1 MLYLFG
7 IFTSFYLFTLLLL
20 KRNPSFADR
29 MLSIWMVVMGL
40 HQVLHYLDYAKI
52 SYQYP
57 HLLGLGF
64 ALPLLHG
71 VLLYFYVLALTT
83 QKKLNLKL
91 VLPHFIPFILLIG
104 LATPFY
110 ALSGKEK
117 IEVFSNHGVGYE
129 WYSLTQII
137 LIILSGIAYVVGS
150 LVLIR
155 RSQLSLEKW
164 HLQWLQYL
172 SIGLAAIWLLVLVFD
187 DGVIFSG
194 VSLLVI
200 LIGILGI
207 NQAPVFSSHF
217 ESKLTAWDGSK
228 MVPESGPVPIRYAKS
243 GLKSDASDALFE
255 RLVLLMKKEEIYKNN
270 ELTLNELAA
279 LLDVHANSLS
289 QVINEKVGKNFYN
302 YINTLRVEAFINLA
316 AQPDKQHYS
325 LLALAFEC
333 GFNSKSTFN
342 KYFKAVVGE
351 TPSEYFGLIKA

>member
-20 KRNPSFADR
+20 KRNQSFADR

-40 HQVLHYLDYAKI
+40 HQVIHYLDYAKI

-71 VLLYFYVLALTT
+71 VLLYFYVLALTA
-83 QKKLNLKL
+83 QKQLSLKL

-104 LATPFY
+104 LAIPFY

-117 IEVFSNHGVGYE
+117 IEVFSNHGAGYE
-129 WYSLTQII
+129 WYSLTQIS
-137 LIILSGIAYVVGS
+137 LIILSGTAYVVWS

-155 RSQLSLEKW
+155 RSQLSLKKW

-172 SIGLAAIWLLVLVFD
+172 SIGLAAIWMLVLFFD

-194 VSLLVI
+194 VSLLVL

-207 NQAPVFSSHF
+207 NQVPVFSGHF
-217 ESKLTAWDGSK
+217 ESNFTERDRNK
-228 MVPESGPVPIRYAKS
+228 MVAESSPVRYAKS
-243 GLKSDASDALFE
+243 GLKADASDELFA
-255 RLVLLMKKEEIYKNN
+255 RLELLMEKEAVYKNN
-270 ELTLNELAA
+270 ELTLSELAA
-279 LLDVHANSLS
+279 MLDVHANSLS

-302 YINTLRVEAFINLA
+302 YINTLRVGAFINLA

-342 KYFKAVVGE
+342 KYFKAVMGE
-351 TPSEYFGLIKA
+351 TPSAHFGLLRS